1 MSKQVNQLQ
10 LNVNAVIDR
19 GSQSLDA
26 AMKEIFKEI
35 SENKLVIKEIGKE
48 ISENKLAIK
57 EIVKDNNEN
66 KVDLN
71 KKNDKL
77 EASMLKIDYDMSE
90 NKVEVNNK
98 IEYLL

>member
-1 MSKQVNQLQ
+1 M
-10 LNVNAVIDR
+10 
-19 GSQSLDA
+19 
-26 AMKEIFKEI
+26 
-35 SENKLVIKEIGKE
+35 
-48 ISENKLAIK
+48 K

-77 EASMLKIDYDMSE
+77 EASMLKIDNDMNE

-98 IEYLL
+98 NESLL